1 MILTVM
7 TRMKIIVII
16 SLCFTMTSVQA
27 FGSPYIS
34 GVDSRRSS
42 IKSGIELF
50 SFKPKLLQNNK
61 FKIEH
66 ISSTRSDTLD
76 EPAVAEMLRQSVE
89 LDSLLNGSRNQFIS
103 TEPFEKSSENA
114 QSSLIPFLSPL
125 WQARLLLLLSASL
138 YGTNF
143 TFVKILNENV
153 PECVGTSLR
162 FALASLATLPWLLQ
176 RNKNEDDSVAQ
187 YVEPTLPF
195 EGSNPI
201 IGGFEVGMWNS
212 IGYLT
217 QAVGLESTPASTSAF
232 LCSLAVVTVPILD
245 YLAGKKLQVR
255 QVIGACLAV
264 IGVACLELDGSNG
277 LVLSKNDLL
286 SLVQPFVFG
295 MGFWRMEHYMRKF
308 PKHAKTL
315 TAAQLSAIFLSSLS
329 SFLLTRGGDIPDS
342 SQFITW
348 LANPIVLQSIAWTGL
363 ITTALTVYMETIA
376 LKTLSAAETTILFST
391 EPIFGSV
398 CASVVLGETFGATG
412 YVGGVMILAGCLY
425 SNMGSNLVSLL
436 PAKAIKND

>member
-1 MILTVM
+1 M
-7 TRMKIIVII
+7 TRIYSIVII
-16 SLCFTMTSVQA
+16 SLCFSLSSVQS
-27 FGSPYIS
+27 FGSTYIS
-34 GVDSRRSS
+34 CVGTGRSS
-42 IKSGIELF
+42 SIRDGIQLF
-50 SFKPKLLQNNK
+50 SFKPKNLQSNK

-66 ISSTRSDTLD
+66 ISSTKSNTLD
-76 EPAVAEMLRQSVE
+76 EPSIAEMLRQRIE
-89 LDSLLNGSRNQFIS
+89 LETVLDGSRNQFATTEPSEKS
-103 TEPFEKSSENA
+103 TEKT
-114 QSSLIPFLSPL
+114 QSSVIPFLSPL
-125 WQARLLLLLSASL
+125 WQARILLLLSASL

-162 FALASLATLPWLLQ
+162 FALASLATLPWLLR
-176 RNKNEDDSVAQ
+176 RNQNEDDSVAQ

-212 IGYLT
+212 IGYLA
-217 QAVGLESTPASTSAF
+217 QAVGLETTPASTSAF

-245 YLAGKKLQVR
+245 YLAGRKLQVR

-264 IGVACLELDGSNG
+264 IGVACLELDGLDG

-286 SLVQPFVFG
+286 SLVQPVVFG

-329 SFLLTRGGDIPDS
+329 SFFLTRGGDIPDA
-342 SQFITW
+342 SQFMSW

-412 YVGGVMILAGCLY
+412 YVGGAMILSGCLY

-436 PAKAIKND
+436 PAKSAKTN